1 MAMSMSCW
9 PTDFYPRPPRGGRLV
24 SAAALSKFCKF
35 LSTPSARRATL
46 IGQAKLTPQILFL
59 STPSA
64 RRATR
69 SVWATLKHQI
79 IFLSTPSARR
89 ATSTAAGAATIYTVF
104 LSTPSA
110 RRATRGL
117 YADLHGHAISI
128 HALREEGDSRWP
140 CRPYRQGN
148 FYPRPPRGGRPVP
161 HSSNLAAILFLS
173 TPSARRATAV
183 EGAESVI
190 LEISIHALREE
201 GDLRPG
207 RKSEPQRDFYPRPPR
222 GGRHW
227 RDWAMP

>member
-1 MAMSMSCW
+1 MITNFYPRPPRGGRPPPQREPPRSTRYFYPRPPRGGRHADYMQICMAMLFLSTPSARRATVGGRAVRIDKAISIHALREEGDPPAPGRRRSRW
-9 PTDFYPRPPRGGRLV
+9 TFLSTPSARRATDLRQIRGHAVAISIHALREEGDDSEQSADQYVGDFYPRPPRGGRL
-24 SAAALSKFCKF
+24 
-35 LSTPSARRATL
+35 
-46 IGQAKLTPQILFL
+46 
-59 STPSA
+59 
-64 RRATR
+64 
-69 SVWATLKHQI
+69 
-79 IFLSTPSARR
+79 
-89 ATSTAAGAATIYTVF
+89 
-104 LSTPSA
+104 
-110 RRATRGL
+110 
-117 YADLHGHAISI
+117 
-128 HALREEGDSRWP
+128 
-140 CRPYRQGN
+140 
-148 FYPRPPRGGRPVP
+148 VP